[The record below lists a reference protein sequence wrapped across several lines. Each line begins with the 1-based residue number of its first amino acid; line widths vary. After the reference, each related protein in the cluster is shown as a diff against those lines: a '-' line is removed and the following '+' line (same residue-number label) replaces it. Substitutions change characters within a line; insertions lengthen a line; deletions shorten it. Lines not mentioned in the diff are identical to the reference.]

1 MMITIINTI
10 IKTITIVIYYDF
22 HHADDDHDGD
32 EDHDGDD
39 QAKMHQLSV
48 DGAAGGPGVVDYRKD
63 NLIITIMIIMMIII
77 MIIMMMMIIIMIMI
91 MIIITMIIITILLL
105 STMLTCW

>member
-22 HHADDDHDGD
+22 HHADD
-32 EDHDGDD
+32 DHDGDD

-77 MIIMMMMIIIMIMI
+77 MIIMMMII
-91 MIIITMIIITILLL
+91 MIIIIITIITILL
-105 STMLTCW
+105 